1 MAAAAMAEATPV
13 NIQGINL
20 AAGALWETAVPA
32 ARLLALEDIEEE
44 QPRWHEMNRVL
55 ADLTQDSHIRVGL
68 ATFAEAAGSLTP
80 HTTIHPAWVK
90 WRVSVLEAM
99 QHPSQVQ
106 IPSAPTSQ
114 PAVVAIGDGAES
126 ANVTALRRAY
136 MDAAWLAENRTKW
149 VVIYRGTISGPY
161 LTHSDAMGAA
171 IDAHG
176 MLGQFMCPYIADI
189 YCHYKAV
196 IYDQQGEFAEEV
208 RDL

>member
-1 MAAAAMAEATPV
+1 MATTVDQTQQQQE
-13 NIQGINL
+13 INL

-44 QPRWHEMNRVL
+44 QPRWHEMNRAL

-68 ATFAEAAGSLTP
+68 ATFAEAAASLTP
-80 HTTIHPAWVK
+80 HTTIAPAWVK
-90 WRVSVLEAM
+90 WRVSILEAM

-106 IPSAPTSQ
+106 IPPAPTFQSVLV
-114 PAVVAIGDGAES
+114 PIADGKES
-126 ANVTALRRAY
+126 ANVAALRRAY
-136 MDAAWLAENRTKW
+136 MDASWLAEHRGKW
-149 VVIYRGTISGPY
+149 VVVYRGTITGPH
-161 LTHSDAMGAA
+161 LTHDDAMGAA

-176 MLGQFMCPYIADI
+176 MLGQFMCPYIADT
-189 YCHYKAV
+189 YCHYKAI